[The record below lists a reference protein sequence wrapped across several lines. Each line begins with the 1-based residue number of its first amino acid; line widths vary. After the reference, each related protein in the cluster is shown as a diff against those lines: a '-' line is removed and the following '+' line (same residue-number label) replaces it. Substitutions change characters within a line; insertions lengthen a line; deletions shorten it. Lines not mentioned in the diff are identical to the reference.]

1 MTARPIV
8 SASRASLKVGAIVLA
23 AGRSTRM
30 APRNKLLELVEG
42 KPIVA
47 HVAAVAL
54 ASGADPVI
62 VVTGFEAS
70 RIEDALRDLN
80 VTIVRNPDFES
91 GLSTSLRTGLGA
103 LPPGSDGAL
112 ILLGDM
118 PAVDGSVLGD
128 LMAAF
133 TGRDAICVP
142 IHRGQRGNP
151 VLWGRNYFPE
161 MMELVGDVGAKQLAA
176 KHRERVTEVAVASN
190 GILTDV
196 DTPSELAHLRR
207 RLGSNCS

>member
-1 MTARPIV
+1 MMARPIV
-8 SASRASLKVGAIVLA
+8 SASRALLKVGAIVLA
-23 AGRSTRM
+23 AGRSSRM
-30 APRNKLLELVEG
+30 APRNKLLELVDSR
-42 KPIVA
+42 PIVA

-80 VTIVRNPDFES
+80 VTIVRNPDFEG

-128 LMAAF
+128 LTAAF
-133 TGRDAICVP
+133 TSRDAICVP
-142 IHRGQRGNP
+142 VHRGQRGNP
-151 VLWGRNYFPE
+151 VLWGRNHFPE

-176 KHRERVTEVAVASN
+176 IHRDRVTEVTVASN
-190 GILTDV
+190 GILSDV

-207 RLGSNCS
+207 RLGSNRS